1 MAARQLGVFLLV
13 TAALGCGSGAT
24 IPSELQG
31 RWICGDERY
40 AGRSLLIT
48 PRSLIF
54 ASDMT
59 SSENF
64 TVRSV
69 DSRLESDG
77 SLTARVAYGRGG
89 EKLEIRIRRLETE
102 PPSLAIGD
110 RPERW
115 TLAPSNWAMP

>member
-1 MAARQLGVFLLV
+1 MAVFLLGI
-13 TAALGCGSGAT
+13 AALACSRDAT
-24 IPSELQG
+24 IPNSLLG
-31 RWICGDERY
+31 RWICGDARY

-64 TVRSV
+64 TVRGV
-69 DSRLESDG
+69 ETRVETDG
-77 SLTARVAYGRGG
+77 TLFASIAYGRAG
-89 EKLEIRIRRLETE
+89 EDLEIRIRRFETD
-102 PPSLAIGD
+102 PPSLTIGD

-115 TLAPSNWAMP
+115 TLAPLNRSGP